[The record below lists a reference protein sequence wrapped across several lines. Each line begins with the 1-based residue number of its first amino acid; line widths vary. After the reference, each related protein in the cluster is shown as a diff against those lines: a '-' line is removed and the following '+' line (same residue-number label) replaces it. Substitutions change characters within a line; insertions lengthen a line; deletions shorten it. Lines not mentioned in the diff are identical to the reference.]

1 MPVPA
6 SIFRE
11 YDVRG
16 VAGTEILPDTA
27 AAIGR
32 AYAVLLADR
41 GVSGPILVG
50 RDNRPSGTALR
61 DALVEALLASGV
73 SVVDVG
79 VIPTPAMYW
88 SLRDESILGGA
99 LPAGGIQVTASHNP
113 PEYNGFKICVGTHA
127 LAGDAIQELL
137 HIHEQGRTVG
147 GARGVRSTNDPI
159 PRYVDDMAT
168 RLGRVKN
175 PIRVILDGANG
186 SGAGAM
192 TALLD
197 RMGVDYRCLFCESD
211 GTFPNHLPDPSV
223 AANLA
228 QLSAAVRDSQATNAP
243 AAFGIAIDG
252 DADRLGVVGPDGAMV
267 WGDRVLVLF
276 ARDILPRHPG
286 APVIYDVKCSDALG
300 EAITRAGGVPTM
312 SQTGHSLIEARMNE
326 LHAPL
331 AGELSGHM
339 YIADGWHGFDDGI
352 YSAGRLIAI
361 VAAAGASL
369 GSLLA
374 DVPEYPS
381 TPEIRVACPD
391 DRKFEIV
398 KATVAHFAAAHPVET
413 VDGARVGFGDGWGLV
428 RASNT
433 QPALSM
439 RFEARSEARLAE
451 IRGEMEGW
459 LRAQGVVL

>member
-16 VAGTEILPDTA
+16 VVGTEIEPDTA

-41 GVSGPILVG
+41 GVRGPILVG

-61 DALVEALLASGV
+61 DALVEALVASGV
-73 SVVDVG
+73 SVIDVG
-79 VIPTPAMYW
+79 VLPTPAMYW
-88 SLRDESILGGA
+88 SLRDPALVPGG
-99 LPAGGIQVTASHNP
+99 LPAGGIQITASHNP

-137 HIHEQGRTVG
+137 RINQSGRTVAG
-147 GARGVRSTNDPI
+147 PRGSVSHAAPLD
-159 PRYVDDMAT
+159 RYVDDMAT
-168 RLGRVKN
+168 RLGRVQR

-186 SGAGAM
+186 AGAGAM

-228 QLSAAVRDSQATNAP
+228 ALSAAVRDSQASSAP
-243 AAFGIAIDG
+243 AAFGVAIDG
-252 DADRLGVVGPDGAMV
+252 GSMV

-286 APVIYDVKCSDALG
+286 ARVIFDVKCTDALG
-300 EAITRAGGVPTM
+300 EAITKAGGVPTM

-326 LHAPL
+326 TGAPL

-369 GSLLA
+369 GTLLA

-391 DRKFEIV
+391 DRKFV
-398 KATVAHFAAAHPVET
+398 VVADAVAHFALAHPVET
-413 VDGARVGFGDGWGLV
+413 VDGARIGFGDGWALV

-439 RFEARSEARLAE
+439 RFEARSAARLAE
-451 IRGEMEGW
+451 IRREVEQW
-459 LRAQGVVL
+459 LRGKGVVL